1 MDRKYISEERKKMVR
16 TYQIRKNRI
25 VGLVVHRNVISLC
38 VHIEETG
45 NVENVALVCAVYTEK
60 LDTATCVELT
70 VFGEK
75 MSACILRERGWY

>member
-1 MDRKYISEERKKMVR
+1 
-16 TYQIRKNRI
+16 
-25 VGLVVHRNVISLC
+25 
-38 VHIEETG
+38 
-45 NVENVALVCAVYTEK
+45 VCAVYTEK